1 MALQLVLILVLLSLV
16 DAHSDHWV
24 YDVLFDQQQNLTC
37 DNDVFNPDRMPTGT
51 TLLWTLPSG
60 EIIRPHD
67 DHSKIDISS
76 SGHWILV
83 KHVQDEDFGVYNC
96 LVFVQGNLTYSIR
109 KGINIHGP
117 YWGDLTKKY
126 IPSVVVGAI
135 AAAVTFAILS
145 FLCFWYERHQGKG
158 EGLIDKYEATRRAE
172 MSEDGGQLMVGM
184 HLLRKSS
191 RGCRKKMGL
200 SCLPLLPNCED
211 IHQLLT
217 SRDS

>member
-126 IPSVVVGAI
+126 IPSVVAGAI

-172 MSEDGGQLMVGM
+172 MNEDGGQVNGGYAPMEET
-184 HLLRKSS
+184 KS
-191 RGCRKKMGL
+191 RVPEKNGIE
-200 SCLPLLPNCED
+200 LPPVTTKL
-211 IHQLLT
+211 
-217 SRDS
+217 